1 MLTGRDRALVDALPA
16 FFYFNNHNKE
26 WIMVNKR
33 KMRGVIVYDIEL
45 TGGIGQAV
53 AFDVLLREH
62 CKNLQ
67 KLMDEKYPEM
77 SEAIK
82 IEQSQSAIPLQ
93 ERRGKTGPLE
103 KIIFKGSR
111 GNYKKRS
118 KKKGP
123 PEGDPVS

>member
-1 MLTGRDRALVDALPA
+1 
-16 FFYFNNHNKE
+16 
-26 WIMVNKR
+26 MVNKK

-53 AFDVLLREH
+53 AFDSLLAEH
-62 CKNLQ
+62 CRNLQ

-77 SEAIK
+77 SEVIK
-82 IEQSQSAIPLQ
+82 IEQSKSAIPLQ

-103 KIIFKGSR
+103 QIVFRGSR

-118 KKKGP
+118 NKKGP

>member
-1 MLTGRDRALVDALPA
+1 
-16 FFYFNNHNKE
+16 
-26 WIMVNKR
+26 MVNKR

-53 AFDVLLREH
+53 AFDSLLAEH

-82 IEQSQSAIPLQ
+82 IEQSQSAIPLR

-111 GNYKKRS
+111 GSYKKRS

>member
-1 MLTGRDRALVDALPA
+1 
-16 FFYFNNHNKE
+16 
-26 WIMVNKR
+26 MVNKK

-53 AFDVLLREH
+53 AFDSLLAEH
-62 CKNLQ
+62 CRNLQ

-77 SEAIK
+77 SEVIK
-82 IEQSQSAIPLQ
+82 IEQSKSAIPLQ

-103 KIIFKGSR
+103 QIVFRGSR
-111 GNYKKRS
+111 GIYKKRS

>member
-1 MLTGRDRALVDALPA
+1 VLTGRDRALVDALPA

-111 GNYKKRS
+111 GSYKKRS